1 MKAALLHAVVRT
13 SVRLGHF
20 IEPKN
25 HPICCE
31 RPALMG
37 STTILNSYP
46 PIGEWSRV
54 GNPENYFIHNCY
66 QSRAS
71 CQRLDKTSDDGTTNQ
86 WQVEVYQFARE
97 VFERDGLK
105 VVADIGCG
113 SGNKLMHF
121 FRDATTVGLDIP
133 QTIAADGPNAPGLI
147 LTPGRFPRF
156 PLTWSL
162 QLMCL
167 NIFHVQT
174 SCLPTFMHSIPDT
187 Q

>member
-37 STTILNSYP
+37 STTILNSDP

-97 VFERDGLK
+97 VFDRDGLK

-121 FRDATTVGLDIP
+121 FRDATTVGFDIP
-133 QTIAADGPNAPGLI
+133 QTIAAA
-147 LTPGRFPRF
+147 RKR
-156 PLTWSL
+156 
-162 QLMCL
+162 
-167 NIFHVQT
+167 
-174 SCLPTFMHSIPDT
+174 
-187 Q
+187 